1 MKHLAMGMR
10 ILGVALAAGLMFGCE
25 KNQPPEEATP
35 YNPKV
40 DAPPTNLQINP
51 NPDLLADQATL
62 AGAKR
67 AVSTAPAAAG
77 APGAAEDPIAKAVR
91 ADMDKIIEAA
101 KTGQLPAIAAYV
113 SAKDADTVKDAANA
127 LAALATVEDALKK
140 AVKTNWGKE
149 PPASMAQMLEPGP
162 DGGPFLARLGEMSA
176 EALAI
181 APVDANTM
189 EVKDRTGAKLTFK
202 KSQDKW
208 LISLTDT
215 QVQVYVALAELAK
228 LQTQAAKELTD
239 GITGSTVAEQNAD
252 GVIMEKAKTL
262 VDAIKR
268 LTEAMEADQPKTGA
282 AESGS
287 GDASGESSGSTTAPA
302 GGAAGES
309 SGATT
314 APAGG
319 AAGGSSGATT
329 APAGGAAG
337 GNE

>member
-1 MKHLAMGMR
+1 MR

-62 AGAKR
+62 ASAKR
-67 AVSTAPAAAG
+67 AASTTQAA
-77 APGAAEDPIAKAVR
+77 GAAEDPLVKAVR
-91 ADMDKIIEAA
+91 ADMGKIIEAA
-101 KTGQLPAIAAYV
+101 KTGQLPAITAYA

-127 LAALATVEDALKK
+127 LAALATAEDALKK

-149 PPASMAQMLEPGP
+149 APASMAQMLEPGP
-162 DGGPFLARLGEMSA
+162 DGGPFLARLSEMSA

-202 KSQDKW
+202 KSEDKW

-239 GITGSTVAEQNAD
+239 GITGSAVAEQNVDAA
-252 GVIMEKAKTL
+252 IMEKAKTL

-282 AESGS
+282 VDSGS
-287 GDASGESSGSTTAPA
+287 GDASGGSSGSTTAPA
-302 GGAAGES
+302 GGAAG
-309 SGATT
+309 
-314 APAGG
+314 
-319 AAGGSSGATT
+319 GSSGSTT

>member
-25 KNQPPEEATP
+25 KNQPPEDATP

-62 AGAKR
+62 ASAKR
-67 AVSTAPAAAG
+67 AASTTQAAG
-77 APGAAEDPIAKAVR
+77 AAGTAEDPLVKAVR
-91 ADMDKIIEAA
+91 ADMGKIIEAA

-287 GDASGESSGSTTAPA
+287 GDASDGSSGSTTAPA
-302 GGAAGES
+302 GGAAGGS
-309 SGATT
+309 SGSTT

-319 AAGGSSGATT
+319 AAGGSSGSTT